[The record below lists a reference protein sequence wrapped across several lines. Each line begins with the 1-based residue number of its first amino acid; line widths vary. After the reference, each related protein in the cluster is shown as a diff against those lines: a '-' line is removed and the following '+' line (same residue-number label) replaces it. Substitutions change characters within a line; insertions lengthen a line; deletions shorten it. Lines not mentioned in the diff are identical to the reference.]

1 MKVLSIENL
10 TYSYPCADF
19 AAIQDVSLSFESG
32 SYTAL
37 VGKNG
42 SGKSTLARIAA
53 GLLEPDE
60 GAVLLAENTRIGIVF
75 QSPKDQII
83 CGTLKRDT
91 AFGPE
96 NLGLSPSETEL
107 RTIESLNSTGMLS
120 FAQKNCFSLSLGQI
134 QKAALSG
141 MLALDCEILILDEA
155 LSMIDAPSRE
165 NFFELL
171 DILHKKGMTVIHIT
185 HDIEAAAHA
194 QNIIIMD
201 AGKIVWSGKVRDF
214 FLNPEAVKTVAGEPL
229 KTHPVI
235 TELPPSTQKTFS
247 AQDISFSY
255 SRDNILSDVTFN
267 LYSGTLTAFT
277 GESGSGKTTLFEIM
291 AGLLIPEEGTLRS
304 CTRPSFVQQNPDAA
318 LFETFAADD
327 VAFGAENAGLK
338 GKKLFE
344 RVKESMNS
352 CGLPFEDFADRRT
365 FYLSGGQK
373 RRLAIAGIISLDSD
387 IILFDEPTAGLDGCA
402 KSEIM
407 NMMHSLAKSGKTVV
421 YSTHYTDEAAFADRV
436 IHIEKGKIVSDSLF
450 PAAGTQNASKGD
462 STENLTLQKPLD
474 GAVILQSIRKYSSE
488 FSGESGRKR
497 SLLAKLPAAV
507 KYLLFLLLFIT
518 SLSVHSVVLNVIMFA
533 AGILYAVL
541 SGCGKRLFAVM
552 IKIIPYLLLFCI
564 FRILF
569 ITPVS
574 GEKILLSWKYFTLS
588 PSKLFACLSILLH
601 TESALCIIRGFASA
615 MTEQEI
621 ITGFEDLLLPFK
633 KIGLPVRYASVTV
646 EIIFRFIP
654 LLTDEAVCIIKT
666 QLVRGGLRK
675 SKGAVSRIR
684 AILPLTVPLIIRT
697 IRRAEALADAL
708 TVRGFK

>member
-10 TYSYPCADF
+10 SYSYPCADF
-19 AAIQDVSLSFESG
+19 AAIRGVNLTTDSG

-53 GLLEPDE
+53 GLLEPAE
-60 GAVLLAENTRIGIVF
+60 GTVKIAENIRIGIVF

-107 RTIESLNSTGMLS
+107 RTIETLNATGILTL
-120 FAQKNCFSLSLGQI
+120 AQKNCFSLSLGQI

-141 MLALDCEILILDEA
+141 ILAMDCELLILDEA
-155 LSMIDAPSRE
+155 LAMIDAPSRE

-171 DILHKKGMTVIHIT
+171 DILHKKGMTIIHIT
-185 HDIEAAAHA
+185 HDIEAAARA
-194 QNIIIMD
+194 QNIIVMD
-201 AGKIVWSGKVRDF
+201 AGKIVWRGKTKDF
-214 FLNPEAVKTVAGEPL
+214 FLTPETVKIVTGEAL
-229 KTHPVI
+229 KAHSPI
-235 TELPPSTQKTFS
+235 TEMQPSMKKTFS

-255 SRDNILSDVTFN
+255 SCDNILSGVSFE
-267 LYSGTLTAFT
+267 LYSGTLTALT
-277 GESGSGKTTLFEIM
+277 GKSGSGKTTLFEIM
-291 AGLLIPEEGTLRS
+291 AGLLISEEGKIRS
-304 CTRPSFVQQNPDAA
+304 ASRPTFVQQNPDAA

-327 VAFGAENAGLK
+327 VAFGAANAGLK
-338 GKKLFE
+338 GKELFE
-344 RVKESMNS
+344 RVKKSMNS
-352 CGLPFEDFADRRT
+352 VGLPFEKFADSRT

-373 RRLAIAGIISLDSD
+373 RRLAIAGIIALDSD
-387 IILFDEPTAGLDGCA
+387 IILFDEPTAGLDGYA

-407 NMMHSLAKSGKTVV
+407 NLMRSLAESGKTVV
-421 YSTHYTDEAAFADRV
+421 YSTHYADEADFADRV
-436 IHIEKGKIVSDSLF
+436 IHLENGKIVSDSLF
-450 PAAGTQNASKGD
+450 PPARKQNTGTED
-462 STENLTLQKPLD
+462 FCETLTLQKHLD
-474 GAVILQSIRKYSSE
+474 GAYILSSIRKYSRE
-488 FSGESGRKR
+488 FSGEKEKKHAPF
-497 SLLAKLPAAV
+497 AKFPAAI
-507 KYLLFLLLFIT
+507 KYLLFFLLFIA
-518 SLSVHSVVLNVIMFA
+518 SLSVHSTVLNAAMLA
-533 AGILYAVL
+533 AGILYAFL
-541 SGCGKRLFAVM
+541 SGCRKNLFSMM
-552 IKIIPYLLLFCI
+552 IKIIPYLLFFCI
-564 FRILF
+564 FRIIF
-569 ITPVS
+569 ISPES
-574 GEKILLSWKYFTLS
+574 GEKILLDWKYFTIS

-601 TESALCIIRGFASA
+601 TESALCIMRGFGSA

-621 ITGFEDLLLPFK
+621 ISGFEDLLLPLK
-633 KIGLPVRYASVTV
+633 KIGVPVRYASVTV

-675 SKGAVSRIR
+675 SKGLMSRIR
-684 AILPLTVPLIIRT
+684 AMIPLTVPLIIGT